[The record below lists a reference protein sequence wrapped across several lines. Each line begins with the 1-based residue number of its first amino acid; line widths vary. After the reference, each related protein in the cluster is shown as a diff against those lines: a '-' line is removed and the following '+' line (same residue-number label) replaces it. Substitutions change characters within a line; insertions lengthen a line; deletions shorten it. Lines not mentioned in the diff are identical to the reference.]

1 MNGMAEIAKLLEIE
15 TDTVEQTNYNRS
27 TYDIHPVN

>member
-15 TDTVEQTNYNRS
+15 TDTVEKDCWWIKILLYR
-27 TYDIHPVN
+27 